1 MFRRRDAVPS
11 EKGATRPEPVL
22 RVSSVLGPE
31 VVFRGRLSG
40 RGGVRIEGAFEGEV
54 SLDGLLVIGET
65 GRVTCEDVR
74 ARRVVVAGLLKGNI
88 TAEKVEIRRT
98 GRVWGDVRTVAFATE
113 EGAFLRGKVQMEEKL
128 DLAFR
133 AEHEEEATSQAGEE
147 EPPSDEAA
155 EDAPSA

>member
-1 MFRRRDAVPS
+1 MFRRR
-11 EKGATRPEPVL
+11 GATPQETSSARPEPVL

-31 VVFRGRLSG
+31 VVLRGRLSG
-40 RGGVRIEGAFEGEV
+40 RGGVRIEGAFEGEIL
-54 SLDGLLVIGET
+54 LDGLLVIGES

-113 EGAFLRGKVQMEEKL
+113 EGAFLRGKVQMEEQL
-128 DLAFR
+128 NLTFHTEESSA
-133 AEHEEEATSQAGEE
+133 AEASGENAEQAEGEEA
-147 EPPSDEAA
+147 
-155 EDAPSA
+155 